1 MHKNIKKN
9 NLNEKK
15 NHAPERGIEPATAH
29 ISQNHSLLDLNAIT
43 TLPLRLLVQT
53 RVKLVI

>member
-1 MHKNIKKN
+1 MHENIKKN

-29 ISQNHSLLDLNAIT
+29 ISQNHS
-43 TLPLRLLVQT
+43 
-53 RVKLVI
+53 

>member
-1 MHKNIKKN
+1 MYFDFAGFEKN

-29 ISQNHSLLDLNAIT
+29 ISQNHS
-43 TLPLRLLVQT
+43 
-53 RVKLVI
+53 